1 MSHDDTKDLSFNQL
15 YAGRSRVRRDVNTLK
30 TQVAYGHQTSVA
42 NSGTG
47 LTKYFLA
54 PRLGGGLHTAALEIE
69 FGSGKV
75 MPCGPLAGTLSMTD
89 ATNLNNAECSIPIW
103 RGPGDSAGR
112 VIRGKSTQ
120 DLTPDNNVYT
130 IVGATMQLLTLFDGS
145 ASMSQV
151 GLSLGVANAGKL
163 ALIDGQ
169 DGSNP
174 IVTFTGGTGT
184 LYTLW
189 PQASNAAAEAGNA
202 LQYGIYPS
210 WIHNQAS
217 ATDSNNT
224 GIELGTGNPSTDN
237 DGTAQANF
245 PGVHLNVKCSGG
257 SSKVKD
263 ITAGKVLVQ
272 LLYTCDPL

>member
-15 YAGRSRVRRDVNTLK
+15 YAGRSRTRRDVNTVK
-30 TQVAYGHQTSVA
+30 TQVAYGYQTSVA
-42 NSGTG
+42 NQGTG
-47 LTKYFLA
+47 LTKYFLS
-54 PRLGGGLHTAALEIE
+54 PKLGGGLHTAAVEIE

-89 ATNLNNAECSIPIW
+89 ATNLNNAEASIPIW

-130 IVGATMQLLTLFDGS
+130 IVGATMQLQTVFTGS
-145 ASMSQV
+145 ASMSEV
-151 GLSLGVANAGKL
+151 NLSLGVANAGKL
-163 ALIDGQ
+163 ALISGQ
-169 DGSNP
+169 DGTNGCKVYDGSN
-174 IVTFTGGTGT
+174 TQFT
-184 LYTLW
+184 LF
-189 PQASNAAAEAGNA
+189 PQTDKLSTQRGDV
-202 LQYGIYPS
+202 LQYGVYPS
-210 WIHNQAS
+210 WFHNQAS

-224 GIELGTGNPSTDN
+224 GIELGTGNPSTQN

-263 ITAGKVLVQ
+263 ITAGKILIQ
-272 LLYTCDPL
+272 LLYVCDPL